1 MSKRSRGTPRV
12 ALRLLKRVRDF
23 SQVKGEKTILL
34 NTCKY
39 ALDELGINENGFD
52 EMDINLLE
60 LLISNRGRPMGLG
73 TMAAAL
79 SEDEGTIEDAI
90 EPYLLANGY
99 IERTARGRVASVKTY
114 EMFRLTPP
122 QNKLDDNNP
131 RKAILKP
138 AYFLMLL
145 AFVLF
150 YFIIELFDPF
160 LKSIFSSSFAYYCYK
175 LNVFKNK

>member
-1 MSKRSRGTPRV
+1 MHFRMQFYTEEELAKIIQKASVKLGIGCEDNSSLEMSKRSRGTPRV
-12 ALRLLKRVRDF
+12 ALRLLRRVRDF

-122 QNKLDDNNP
+122 QNKLDENNQGS
-131 RKAILKP
+131 
-138 AYFLMLL
+138 
-145 AFVLF
+145 LF
-150 YFIIELFDPF
+150 
-160 LKSIFSSSFAYYCYK
+160 
-175 LNVFKNK
+175 